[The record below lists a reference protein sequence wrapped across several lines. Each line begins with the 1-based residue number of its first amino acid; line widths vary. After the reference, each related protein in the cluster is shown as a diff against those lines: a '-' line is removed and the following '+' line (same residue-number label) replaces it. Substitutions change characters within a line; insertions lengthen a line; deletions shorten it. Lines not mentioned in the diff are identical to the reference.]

1 MEFTKYNHL
10 IQEKKIYDFW
20 EKNSLFK
27 PISKKSKKTFSI
39 VIPPPNI
46 TGKLHMGH
54 ALNNSLQDVLIRYY
68 RMNGYETLWQ
78 PGTDHAGIATQAIVE
93 KNLAKE
99 NINKNDI
106 GREKF
111 IEKVWE
117 WKAESGG
124 LILEQLK
131 KLGCSCDWSRSRFTM
146 DEEMSKAVTK
156 VFVALYNKKLIYK
169 DKKLVNW
176 DTKLQTAISD
186 LEVVQNEVQSKLYYI
201 NYPVTDS
208 KEQITIATTRPET
221 MMGDTAIAVNPKD
234 VRYKNFVGKFAII
247 PVVNRKIRI
256 IADYYADPTQ
266 GTGAVKITP
275 AHDFNDYDVGKRN
288 KLEIINILEKD
299 GKING
304 NGIKAYVG
312 LDRFEARKK
321 IISELKELNLL
332 EKIDSIKNKVPYGD
346 RSNTIIEPL
355 LTEQWFVDAKSL
367 SKKPIQTVKK
377 KETIFF
383 PKNWSNTFHQWMN
396 NIEPWCISRQIWWGH
411 RIPVWYGN
419 DGKIF
424 TAENEKIAKE
434 LAKKHYKQKTFKLTQ
449 ETDVLDT
456 WFSSSLWPFATLGWP
471 KKINVLK
478 KFYPTSVLVTGFDII
493 FFWVARMLMM
503 GNHFLKKTPFKK
515 VYVHALV
522 RDEKGQKMS
531 KSKGNV
537 VDPLEL
543 INEFGADPLRFTLI
557 SMASPGRDVKLSKD
571 RITGYRN
578 FITKIWSANN
588 FLKLNNCK
596 YNKKINVKKIKL
608 KINQWIYVE
617 FYKTN
622 KLINKHIQEFRFDE
636 ASRVLYN
643 FVWHSYCDWYL
654 EFLKPI
660 FNSKNKTSIYEAKQ
674 FSSYML
680 SCILKLL
687 HPFIPFFSEHVWQ
700 ENNFYKQE
708 KSNLINSN
716 WPVSKKIQSYKKN
729 ADEIDCIIDVITSIR
744 STKVQLSVPPK
755 EYCDIVYFQES
766 KKIKKF
772 INNNMKIIKQV
783 GRVNNIVLKPDES
796 NLIIQIIILK
806 EKIGLKFETNI
817 DLNSQKDKLVNK
829 LNELEKKIFSLNE
842 KLNNKNYV
850 KKAPKDIVT
859 NDKFLLKDLKIEQTK
874 LKSIV
879 SSINQNGKI

>member
-1 MEFTKYNHL
+1 MEFTKYNHS

-20 EKNSLFK
+20 EKNNLFK
-27 PISKKSKKTFSI
+27 PKSKKLKKTFSI

-46 TGKLHMGH
+46 TGRLHMGH

-99 NINKNDI
+99 KIDKNSI

-117 WKAESGG
+117 WKIKSGG

-146 DEEMSKAVTK
+146 DKLMSEAVTK
-156 VFVALYNKKLIYK
+156 VFVTLYKKKLIYK

-176 DTKLQTAISD
+176 DTNLKTAISD
-186 LEVVQNEVQSKLYYI
+186 LEVIQNEVQSQLYYI
-201 NYPVTDS
+201 KYSIENSD
-208 KEQITIATTRPET
+208 EGITIATTRPET

-234 VRYKNFVGKFAII
+234 VRFKNLVGKFAVI
-247 PVVNRKIRI
+247 PIVNRKIKI
-256 IADYYADPTQ
+256 IEDHYADPEQ

-299 GKING
+299 GKINN
-304 NGIKAYVG
+304 NGIKGYIG

-321 IISELKELNLL
+321 IIIELKNLNVLQ
-332 EKIDSIKNKVPYGD
+332 KVDNIKNKVPYGD
-346 RSNTIIEPL
+346 RSNSIIEPL
-355 LTEQWFVDAKSL
+355 LTEQWFVNAKSL
-367 SKKPIQTVKK
+367 SKAPIQTVKNK
-377 KETIFF
+377 KTTFYPE
-383 PKNWSNTFHQWMN
+383 NWTKTFYQWMQ

-411 RIPVWYGN
+411 RIPAWYAN

-424 TAENEKIAKE
+424 VAENLKQAEI
-434 LAKKHYKQKTFKLTQ
+434 LAKKFYKNNDFKLTQ

-456 WFSSSLWPFATLGWP
+456 WFSSALWPFATLGWP
-471 KKINVLK
+471 KKTKELK

-503 GNHFLKKTPFKK
+503 GNYLLKDTPFKK

-537 VDPLEL
+537 IDPLEL
-543 INEFGADPLRFTLI
+543 ISEYGADPLRLTLI

-571 RITGYRN
+571 RVTGYRN
-578 FITKIWSANN
+578 FLTKVWSANN

-596 YNKKINVKKIKL
+596 YNKKFNVKKINL
-608 KINQWIYVE
+608 KVNQWIYTE
-617 FYKTN
+617 FCNAN
-622 KLINKHIQEFRFDE
+622 KLIIMHIQNFRFDE
-636 ASRVLYN
+636 ASRIVYN
-643 FVWHSYCDWYL
+643 FVWRSYCDWYL

-660 FNSKNKTSIYEAKQ
+660 FNSKNKNSIKEAKQ
-674 FSSYML
+674 FSSFML
-680 SCILKLL
+680 LNILKLL
-687 HPFIPFFSEHVWQ
+687 HPFIPFFTEHIWQ
-700 ENNFYKQE
+700 ENKFNKEE
-708 KSNLINSN
+708 KTDLINSN
-716 WPVSKKIQSYKKN
+716 WPDSKKVQIFKKN
-729 ADEIDCIIDVITSIR
+729 YEEIQGIIDIITEIR

-766 KKIKKF
+766 KKTKKF
-772 INNNMKIIKQV
+772 INNNVEIIKQV
-783 GRVNNIVLKPDES
+783 ARVNKIVLNS
-796 NLIIQIIILK
+796 VNNNSIIQIIVLK
-806 EKIGLKFETNI
+806 EKLGLKFETNI
-817 DLNSQKDKLVNK
+817 DLNSQKYKLADKLK
-829 LNELEKKIFSLNE
+829 ELEKKIISLNQ
-842 KLNNKNYV
+842 KLDNINYV
-850 KKAPKDIVT
+850 KKAPKNIVT
-859 NDKFLLKDLKIEQTK
+859 NDKVLLKDLKIEETK

-879 SSINQNGKI
+879 SSIN

>member
-1 MEFTKYNHL
+1 MEFTKYKHS

-20 EKNSLFK
+20 EKNNLFK
-27 PISKKSKKTFSI
+27 PSSKKTNKKKTFSI

-54 ALNNSLQDVLIRYY
+54 ALNNTLQDVLIRYY

-99 NINKNDI
+99 NISKNEI
-106 GREKF
+106 GRDKF
-111 IEKVWE
+111 LKKVWE
-117 WKAESGG
+117 WKEESGG

-131 KLGCSCDWSRSRFTM
+131 KIGCSCDWSRSRFTM
-146 DEEMSKAVTK
+146 DDQMSKAVTK

-186 LEVVQNEVQSKLYYI
+186 LEVVQNEVQSQLYYI
-201 NYPVTDS
+201 KYAILDS
-208 KEQITIATTRPET
+208 LEQITIATTRPET

-234 VRYKNFVGKFAII
+234 ERFKKFIGKFAII
-247 PVVNRKIRI
+247 PVVNRKIKI
-256 IADYYADPTQ
+256 IEDYYADPEQ

-299 GKING
+299 GKINI
-304 NGIKAYVG
+304 NGIKSYVG

-321 IISELKELNLL
+321 IIIELKNLKVL
-332 EKIDSIKNKVPYGD
+332 EKVENIKNKVPYGD

-377 KETIFF
+377 KKTTFF
-383 PKNWSNTFHQWMN
+383 PENWTKTYYQWMQ

-411 RIPVWYGN
+411 RIPVWYGH

-424 TAENEKIAKE
+424 AAENEKVAEK
-434 LAKKHYKQKTFKLTQ
+434 LAKAYYKNKTYNLVQ

-456 WFSSSLWPFATLGWP
+456 WFSSALWPFATLGWP
-471 KKINVLK
+471 EKNNMLK

-503 GNHFLKKTPFKK
+503 GNHFLKDTPFKK

-537 VDPLEL
+537 IDPLEL
-543 INEFGADPLRFTLI
+543 INEYGADPLRFTLI

-571 RITGYRN
+571 RVTGYRN
-578 FITKIWSANN
+578 FITKMWSANN
-588 FLKLNNCK
+588 FLKLNKCK
-596 YNKKINVKKIKL
+596 YKKKTNVTKVNL
-608 KINQWIYVE
+608 KINQWIYSE
-617 FYKTN
+617 FSKTN
-622 KLINKHIQEFRFDE
+622 ELINKHIKGFRFDE
-636 ASRVLYN
+636 ASKILYN

-660 FNSKNKTSIYEAKQ
+660 FNSKNKNAIFEAKQ

-680 SCILKLL
+680 LNILKLL
-687 HPFIPFFSEHVWQ
+687 HPFIPFFSEHVWKVNKFDK
-700 ENNFYKQE
+700 EE
-708 KSNLINSN
+708 KSNLITSS
-716 WPVSKKIQSYKKN
+716 WPVFKKIQSYTKN
-729 ADEIDCIIDVITSIR
+729 SKEIECIIDVITAIR
-744 STKVQLSVPPK
+744 STKVQLNVPPK
-755 EYCDIVYFQES
+755 EFCDIVLFPES
-766 KKIKKF
+766 KNIKKY
-772 INNNMKIIKQV
+772 IKNNTETIKQV
-783 GRVNNIVLKPDES
+783 GRVKNINLKINENNT
-796 NLIIQIIILK
+796 IIQIIILK

-829 LNELEKKIFSLNE
+829 LKELEKKIFSLE
-842 KLNNKNYV
+842 QKLKNKNYV
-850 KKAPKDIVT
+850 NKAPIDIVK
-859 NDKFLLKDLKIEQTK
+859 NDKILLKDLKIEQTK

-879 SSINQNGKI
+879 SSIIK

>member
-1 MEFTKYNHL
+1 MEFTKYNHS

-20 EKNSLFK
+20 EKNDLFK
-27 PISKKSKKTFSI
+27 PRSKKSKKTFSI

-46 TGKLHMGH
+46 TGRLHMGH

-68 RMNGYETLWQ
+68 RMNGFETLWQ

-93 KNLAKE
+93 KNLLKE
-99 NINKNDI
+99 NILKNDI
-106 GREKF
+106 GRDKF
-111 IEKVWE
+111 LEKVWE
-117 WKAESGG
+117 WKTESGG

-146 DEEMSKAVTK
+146 DDDMSKAVTK
-156 VFVALYNKKLIYK
+156 VFVDLFNKKLIYK

-186 LEVVQNEVQSKLYYI
+186 LEVVQNEVQSQLYYI
-201 NYPVTDS
+201 NYSIVDS
-208 KEQITIATTRPET
+208 KENITIATTRPET

-234 VRYKNFVGKFAII
+234 KRFKKFVGKFVMI
-247 PVVNRKIRI
+247 PIVNRKIKI
-256 IADYYADPTQ
+256 IEDYYADPEQ

-299 GKING
+299 GKINE
-304 NGIKAYVG
+304 NGIKSYIG

-321 IISELKELNLL
+321 IINELKNLNVL
-332 EKIDSIKNKVPYGD
+332 EKVESIKNKIPYGD

-355 LTEQWFVDAKSL
+355 LTEQWFVDAKKL
-367 SKKPIQTVKK
+367 SKKPIEVVKTK
-377 KETIFF
+377 KTIFF
-383 PKNWSNTFHQWMN
+383 PTNWTKTFDQWMV

-411 RIPVWYGN
+411 RIPVWYGH

-424 TAENEKIAKE
+424 AAENIQEAEI
-434 LAKKHYKQKTFKLTQ
+434 LAKKYYKNKTYKLVQ

-456 WFSSSLWPFATLGWP
+456 WFSSALWPFATLGWP
-471 KKINVLK
+471 KKTNELK

-503 GNHFLKKTPFKK
+503 GNHFLKDTPFRK

-537 VDPLEL
+537 IDPLKL
-543 INEFGADPLRFTLI
+543 INEYGADPLRFTLI

-571 RITGYRN
+571 RVTGYRN

-596 YNKKINVKKIKL
+596 HKKKTDVQKIKL
-608 KINQWIYVE
+608 TINQWIYSE
-617 FYKTN
+617 FCKTN
-622 KLINKHIQEFRFDE
+622 ELIKKHIKDFRFDE
-636 ASRVLYN
+636 ASKVLYN

-660 FNSKNKTSIYEAKQ
+660 FNSKNKSSILEAKQ

-680 SCILKLL
+680 SNILKLL
-687 HPFIPFFSEHVWQ
+687 HPFVPFFTEHVWQ
-700 ENNFYKQE
+700 VNKYNKEE
-708 KSNLINSN
+708 KSDLINSD
-716 WPVSKKIQSYKKN
+716 WPVSKRMKLYKKN
-729 ADEIDCIIDVITSIR
+729 SEEIDCIIDIISAIR
-744 STKVQLSVPPK
+744 STKVQLNVPPK
-755 EYCDIVYFQES
+755 EYCDIVYFNES

-772 INNNMKIIKQV
+772 INSNIEIIKQV
-783 GRVNNIVLKPDES
+783 GRVNNIFSKIDKIDS
-796 NLIIQIIILK
+796 IIQIIILK
-806 EKIGLKFETNI
+806 EKIGLKFQSNI
-817 DLNSQKDKLVNK
+817 DLSAQKGKLSNK
-829 LNELEKKIFSLNE
+829 LNDLEKKLVSLNQ
-842 KLNNKNYV
+842 KLNNKNYI
-850 KKAPKDIVT
+850 KKAPKDIVA
-859 NDKFLLKDLKIEQTK
+859 NDKILFKDLKIEQTK

-879 SSINQNGKI
+879 SSID

>member
-1 MEFTKYNHL
+1 MEFKKYNHL
-10 IQEKKIYDFW
+10 IQEKKIYHFW
-20 EKNSLFK
+20 EKNNLFK
-27 PISKKSKKTFSI
+27 PSSKKSKKTFSI
-39 VIPPPNI
+39 VIPPPNV

-111 IEKVWE
+111 IKKVWE

-124 LILEQLK
+124 IILEQLK

-146 DEEMSKAVTK
+146 DEQMSKAVTK
-156 VFVALYNKKLIYK
+156 VFVALYNKKLIFK

-186 LEVVQNEVQSKLYYI
+186 LEVVQNEVQSQLYYI
-201 NYPVTDS
+201 KYPIADS

-234 VRYKNFVGKFAII
+234 ERFKNFVGKFAII
-247 PVVNRKIRI
+247 PVVNRRIKII
-256 IADYYADPTQ
+256 TDHYADPEQ

-288 KLEIINILEKD
+288 KLEIINILEKN
-299 GKING
+299 GKIND
-304 NGIKAYVG
+304 NGIKSYLG
-312 LDRFEARKK
+312 LDRFDARKK
-321 IISELKELNLL
+321 IISELKGLNLL
-332 EKIDSIKNKVPYGD
+332 EKVESIKNKVPYGD

-367 SKKPIQTVKK
+367 SKKPIQTVKTK
-377 KETIFF
+377 KTTFF
-383 PKNWSNTFHQWMN
+383 PENWTKTFHLWMN

-411 RIPVWYGN
+411 RIPVWYGH

-424 TAENEKIAKE
+424 TAENEKNAE
-434 LAKKHYKQKTFKLTQ
+434 VLAKKYYKNKTFKLIQ

-456 WFSSSLWPFATLGWP
+456 WFSSALWPFATLGWP
-471 KKINVLK
+471 EKKNTLK

-503 GNHFLKKTPFKK
+503 GNHFLTDTPFKK

-537 VDPLEL
+537 IDPLEL
-543 INEFGADPLRFTLI
+543 INEYGADPLRFTLI

-571 RITGYRN
+571 RVTGYRN

-588 FLKLNNCK
+588 FLALNKCQ
-596 YNKKINVKKIKL
+596 YSKKTDVKKIKL
-608 KINQWIYVE
+608 KINQWIYSE
-617 FYKTN
+617 FCKTN
-622 KLINKHIQEFRFDE
+622 ELVNKHIEEFRFDE
-636 ASRVLYN
+636 ACRVLYN

-660 FNSKNKTSIYEAKQ
+660 FNSKNKASILEAKQ

-680 SCILKLL
+680 LNILKLL
-687 HPFIPFFSEHVWQ
+687 HPFIPFFTEHVWQ
-700 ENNFYKQE
+700 KNKFDKDER
-708 KSNLINSN
+708 SDLITSN
-716 WPVSKKIQSYKKN
+716 WPISQKIQSYKKTSE
-729 ADEIDCIIDVITSIR
+729 EIECIIDIITAIR
-744 STKVQLSVPPK
+744 STKVQLNVPPR

-766 KKIKKF
+766 KNIKKF
-772 INNNMKIIKQV
+772 INNNIEIIKQV
-783 GRVNNIVLKPDES
+783 GRVNNIVIKPDMNNS
-796 NLIIQIIILK
+796 IIQIIIQK

-817 DLNSQKDKLVNK
+817 DLSSQKDKLTNK
-829 LNELEKKIFSLNE
+829 LDDLEKKIISLDQ

-850 KKAPKDIVT
+850 KKAPKNIVV
-859 NDKFLLKDLKIEQTK
+859 NDKVLLKDLTIELTK

-879 SSINQNGKI
+879 SSIN